1 LFWILETNEEN
12 GGLFFLPLT
21 AQVHAKMETI
31 SLESLGKVIAKR
43 RASLRISQAELAE
56 SSDLHRSYV
65 SDIENGGRNISVS
78 VLMRIAK
85 SLQTDINSIV
95 RAAERLHRLESSDN
109 EA

>member
-1 LFWILETNEEN
+1 
-12 GGLFFLPLT
+12 
-21 AQVHAKMETI
+21 METI
-31 SLESLGKVIAKR
+31 SLASIGKVIAKR
-43 RASLRISQAELAE
+43 RASLRISQAELAQ

-78 VLMRIAK
+78 VLMRIAR

-109 EA
+109 Q